1 MSEAK
6 VFTVFLVRLL
16 QLPVIKTTSHNVIL
30 YVSVLGSRSH
40 FMHVSDMICTVQAS
54 GKVNGSRDVS
64 AAQKGPIRVRTS
76 MDPRIVSRTS
86 AAAARPTAGQTRAS
100 ADPRTGRGFANA
112 RVRDRVHFSTTPR
125 MCKSIEV
132 VKNGTNEFG
141 YEKSSCLA
149 IAQRTHNLED
159 PETPRKRRN
168 FRQQEVAVLTTQ
180 KVQDHRVSG
189 QPPNRE
195 ASKEAH

>member
-1 MSEAK
+1 MHMQSTMILEYTLKCSFSFIIIYIICYTQYILRCAVVIKKMSEAK

-76 MDPRIVSRTS
+76 MDLRIVSRTS
-86 AAAARPTAGQTRAS
+86 AAAARPTAGRTRTS
-100 ADPRTGRGFANA
+100 AD
-112 RVRDRVHFSTTPR
+112 SR
-125 MCKSIEV
+125 MHA
-132 VKNGTNEFG
+132 F
-141 YEKSSCLA
+141 A
-149 IAQRTHNLED
+149 IACIFRSR
-159 PETPRKRRN
+159 PEC
-168 FRQQEVAVLTTQ
+168 
-180 KVQDHRVSG
+180 
-189 QPPNRE
+189 
-195 ASKEAH
+195 ASRSRW

>member
-1 MSEAK
+1 MYSTGQWKGKRQPRRIRGAE
-6 VFTVFLVRLL
+6 
-16 QLPVIKTTSHNVIL
+16 
-30 YVSVLGSRSH
+30 GSNPRT
-40 FMHVSDMICTVQAS
+40 HVY
-54 GKVNGSRDVS
+54 G
-64 AAQKGPIRVRTS
+64 
-76 MDPRIVSRTS
+76 
-86 AAAARPTAGQTRAS
+86 S
-100 ADPRTGRGFANA
+100 ADSKPDVRGGRVAHGRPDACICGFANA
-112 RVRDRVHFSTTPR
+112 RVRDRVHFSITPR

-189 QPPNRE
+189 RPLNRE